1 MERNSHSAKSI
12 CNAPLQRLRR
22 KQRIPKIK
30 SICPNTR
37 VGRVG
42 ASKSHH
48 LTLRLPCI
56 KIVIESSMQQIQSSK
71 KGIKHIP
78 KLLKNFA
85 PLFPWEKQ
93 ANRNLRNET
102 QQGSRFSR
110 RGYTQYTQHTGLK
123 STHTNATRR
132 ERVRADQTP
141 SHQPPLSP
149 PSTDC
154 GRREKGGENIKGI
167 PHING
172 VCPKGDTQ
180 IYIPK

>member
-42 ASKSHH
+42 ASKSHQ

-93 ANRNLRNET
+93 ANRNHRNET
-102 QQGSRFSR
+102 QQGSRSSR

-141 SHQPPLSP
+141 SHQPTPFTTIHGLWQERK
-149 PSTDC
+149 
-154 GRREKGGENIKGI
+154 GRGKYKRVPQKGFPI
-167 PHING
+167 
-172 VCPKGDTQ
+172 
-180 IYIPK
+180 